1 MGRRMAYRMMLYGQT
16 TDLRYGHR
24 KSANSCFIHIWGCR
38 RCPYSKIS
46 LARAIARTIGC
57 IVSSTSYLVNSY
69 IPDIFDNQLLPYI
82 INHKNR
88 TGTSTEA
95 LLLICRSSVVS
106 RRLASTWLQSYK
118 LFLNNQRIVRKYLV
132 ISIIFRNFVP
142 VPESTIN
149 TIYSPSKTHRSYE
162 QDMEN
167 DSSSD

>member
-1 MGRRMAYRMMLYGQT
+1 MGRRMAYRMMLYGQPQT
-16 TDLRYGHR
+16 TDTDIQKRELMP
-24 KSANSCFIHIWGCR
+24 IHIWGCR

-46 LARAIARTIGC
+46 LARAIARTIGY
-57 IVSSTSYLVNSY
+57 IVSSTKYLVNSY

-95 LLLICRSSVVS
+95 HSTCRSSVVS

-132 ISIIFRNFVP
+132 VSIIFRTFVP

-149 TIYSPSKTHRSYE
+149 PIYSPFKT
-162 QDMEN
+162 QAL
-167 DSSSD
+167 

>member
-1 MGRRMAYRMMLYGQT
+1 MLISNVRIIYTIAMGRRMAYRMMLYGQT

-69 IPDIFDNQLLPYI
+69 IPDIFDNQLLPFI
-82 INHKNR
+82 INHQNR

-95 LLLICRSSVVS
+95 QTSCRSSVVS
-106 RRLASTWLQSYK
+106 RRLADTCLQNYIILGRIMCFSNKSLFICTK
-118 LFLNNQRIVRKYLV
+118 LRIR
-132 ISIIFRNFVP
+132 
-142 VPESTIN
+142 
-149 TIYSPSKTHRSYE
+149 
-162 QDMEN
+162 
-167 DSSSD
+167 